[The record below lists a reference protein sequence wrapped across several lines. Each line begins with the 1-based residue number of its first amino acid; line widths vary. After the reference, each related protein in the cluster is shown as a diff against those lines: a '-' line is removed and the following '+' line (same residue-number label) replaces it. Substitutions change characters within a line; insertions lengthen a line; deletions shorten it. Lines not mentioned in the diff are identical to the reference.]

1 MPPTATS
8 KSVVV
13 GREYF
18 NAGQAVRVDQ
28 CMSMR
33 PPPGFKP
40 KAATTANPM
49 KVPSLAIY
57 APGIA
62 ATTPQMRMQAP
73 THQTRIQTQQVHH
86 ALPLSYDPS
95 EVSFIMI
102 ENPPILPSM
111 SDLVRVHVG
120 RAGQYIMRMDPR
132 NRQVY
137 AW

>member
-1 MPPTATS
+1 MPPAATA

-18 NAGQAVRVDQ
+18 NAGQAARVDH

-33 PPPGFKP
+33 PPLGFKL
-40 KAATTANPM
+40 KVATTANPM
-49 KVPSLAIY
+49 MVPSLMISPPGT
-57 APGIA
+57 APG
-62 ATTPQMRMQAP
+62 TPQMRTQGLP
-73 THQTRIQTQQVHH
+73 HQPRTQTQQVHN
-86 ALPLSYDPS
+86 ALPLGYDPS

-111 SDLVRVHVG
+111 SDLVSVHVG
-120 RAGQYIMRMDPR
+120 RAGQYIMRLDPR